1 MSEPSNPGEPETKT
15 PGEVTLL
22 FQRWRGGEEEAR
34 AELVTLLYHELRQLA
49 GSQLRREHGHRTLQP
64 TELVNE
70 ALARLLGSEVT
81 PENRSHFFSLAA
93 RAMRRVLVDHARK
106 RQAGKRFDPRERVD
120 LEPEQAQSEEPDLDV
135 LAVHHALERFA
146 QIAPRP
152 ARLVEL
158 RYFGGL
164 TNAEAAEVL
173 DISLASVERDWRIA
187 RLWLRRKLSR

>member
-1 MSEPSNPGEPETKT
+1 MNHPSNPGEPEPETS
-15 PGEVTLL
+15 GEVTLL
-22 FQRWRGGEEEAR
+22 FDRWRGGEDEAR

-49 GSQLRREHGHRTLQP
+49 RTQLSREHGHRTLQP
-64 TELVNE
+64 TELLNE

-106 RQAGKRFDPRERVD
+106 RSASKRFDPRERVELD
-120 LEPEQAQSEEPDLDV
+120 AGETPSEEPDLDV

-146 QIAPRP
+146 EIAPRP

-164 TNAEAAEVL
+164 TNPEAAEVL
-173 DISLASVERDWRIA
+173 DISLASVERDWRLA